1 MRELFVYYRVRA
13 GKETSARHAVSAL
26 QMRLRRQ
33 FPQLNTRLLCRSEAF
48 GGVQTWMET
57 YAMDARPD
65 GAGITVE
72 IEQEIEAQAR
82 ALAQYI
88 AGARHTEVF
97 VPCVASP

>member
-1 MRELFVYYRVRA
+1 M
-13 GKETSARHAVSAL
+13 
-26 QMRLRRQ
+26 
-33 FPQLNTRLLCRSEAF
+33 
-48 GGVQTWMET
+48 QTWMET